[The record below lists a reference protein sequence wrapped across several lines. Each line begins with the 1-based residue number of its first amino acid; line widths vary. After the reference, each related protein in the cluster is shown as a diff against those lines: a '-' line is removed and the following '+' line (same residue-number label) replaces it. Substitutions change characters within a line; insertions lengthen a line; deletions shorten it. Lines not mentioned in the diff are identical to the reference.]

1 MYSIKNMNTVYITVL
16 LKHTDTGKTKTWN
29 VITYAGSKEARELI
43 TYTWPYQAKCT
54 EFTIPFCYY
63 NLTGMSANY
72 SARMT

>member
-1 MYSIKNMNTVYITVL
+1 MYIIKNMRTIYITVL

-29 VITYAGSKEARELI
+29 VISYGGSKEAREHI
-43 TYTWPYQAKCT
+43 TYTWSYQAQCT
-54 EFTIPFCYY
+54 EFTIPVRYY